1 MEDGNI
7 SFRVSILTDSDNPEF
22 IELENAY
29 RKAIGEEI
37 LSEEQ
42 ERNLRAAVMDGRIT
56 FFTAEHGSHTVG
68 ICSVS
73 RCYSTFSCSDTAV
86 FEDFYIRPDYRKK
99 GIARRLSEE
108 AQRWCRERGIES
120 ITVCSAP
127 CDEEMYRALGFTAVL
142 GRTLAHIES

>member
-7 SFRVSILTDSDNPEF
+7 SFRVSILTDPDNPEF

-29 RKAIGEEI
+29 RKDIGEEM
-37 LSEEQ
+37 LTAEQ
-42 ERNLRAAVMDGRIT
+42 EEKLKTAVRNGRIT

-86 FEDFYIRPDYRKK
+86 FEDFYVRPDYRKK

-108 AQRWCRERGIES
+108 ARRWCRERGIAS

-127 CDEEMYRALGFTAVL
+127 CDEEMYRALGFDVVL
-142 GRTLAHIES
+142 GRTMAHIE

>member
-1 MEDGNI
+1 MEDRDT
-7 SFRVSILTDSDNPEF
+7 SFRVSILTDPDNPEF
-22 IELENAY
+22 IELKNAY
-29 RKAIGEEI
+29 RMDIGEEI
-37 LSEEQ
+37 LTAEQ
-42 ERNLRAAVMDGRIT
+42 EGNLKAAVMDGRIT

-86 FEDFYIRPDYRKK
+86 FEDFYVRPDYRKK

-108 AQRWCRERGIES
+108 ARRWCRERGIES

-127 CDEEMYRALGFTAVL
+127 CDEEMYRALGFDVVL
-142 GRTLAHIES
+142 GRTMAHIE